1 MTASGRKMF
10 NEFSNKRIRLRPAA
24 VGGHPASRPGLSP
37 RPSCGRMI
45 LVKRLIPILATSCA
59 LLLQACVSV
68 KSTAVFYTPSTNAVY
83 PPKPKGTV
91 IPVMSQ
97 PPSRPYAEIGRFSF
111 QSDLGYPFMMRAIQ
125 YNASRAGADG
135 VIIKESKSWTLPY
148 LYTVPPTL
156 NWIPVGGGWYGG
168 RCGGWYGGGMTAVP
182 VWYPGYS
189 GVSYDTFTG
198 IDARM
203 IIFR

>member
-1 MTASGRKMF
+1 M
-10 NEFSNKRIRLRPAA
+10 
-24 VGGHPASRPGLSP
+24 
-37 RPSCGRMI
+37 
-45 LVKRLIPILATSCA
+45 KRLILLALACCC

-68 KSTAVFYTPSTNAVY
+68 KSTAVFYVPSTNVVY
-83 PPKPKGTV
+83 PPKPKDAV
-91 IPVMSQ
+91 IPVMNQ
-97 PPSRPYAEIGRFSF
+97 PPSRPHAEIGRFSF

-125 YNASRAGADG
+125 YNARRVGADA
-135 VIIKESKSWTLPY
+135 VIIRESRSWTLPY

-168 RCGGWYGGGMTAVP
+168 RCGGWYGGPVMAP

-189 GVSYDTFTG
+189 GVAYDTFTG